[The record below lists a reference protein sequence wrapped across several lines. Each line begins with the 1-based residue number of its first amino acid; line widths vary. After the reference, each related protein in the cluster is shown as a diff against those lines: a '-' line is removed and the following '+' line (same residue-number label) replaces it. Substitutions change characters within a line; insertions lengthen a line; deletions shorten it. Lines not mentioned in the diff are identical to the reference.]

1 MTRGADDTI
10 RVLQLG
16 GDAATRVAGQIF
28 GYLGARVTVLDGPAA
43 SVSPHWTL
51 RERSLVTTPDV
62 APDAVVAEARRL
74 ASGADV
80 VLVGPTA
87 PAELLAWRDEPPPGG
102 AVVTAI
108 TSELQTEFTGGP
120 RDSMLAEAA
129 SGLYWSQF
137 GSRPGPHCT
146 TEPVG
151 AYGAALIAVTG
162 ALAGLLRRRV
172 LGGGPFISRTSYEA
186 GALACEAVSGAFTT
200 PVAGARE
207 PAPDTPRYRDRLSI
221 ALTPAIRFHRA
232 GDGWVLVGALFPSH
246 WSRLLDLVGRAD
258 LLAHPALVDAPLVV
272 LDQEVGEE
280 VARSIGAWVA
290 ARPVDEVVSACARIG
305 IIATPA
311 LTYREFLD
319 SEHCA
324 AQGMTER
331 RVDGDVERTVVTGF
345 LNRTTAEPSTS
356 DGPAAGAHL
365 RDGPRPLCGLRVLD
379 LASSV
384 AAPTCARILGDLG
397 ADVVKVEPPGGDSV
411 RSIGLGFSLANRN
424 KSAVSVD
431 LRAGDGPAVLERLV
445 RWADVCVLNQTPRV
459 LAALG
464 IEPGQL
470 LALNPGLTVVRM
482 SGLGDTG
489 PFGGNVAIDAA
500 AQSLIGASMAQGGGE
515 PVGYVGG
522 VLDSASGW
530 FGAAAALSAL
540 LGARG
545 GSATELGLL
554 SFAGLLNARGLVS
567 PPIPGEP
574 ALDADRSGYG
584 PFRGLYPA
592 RDGWVCLAVR
602 DGEGQARVRSAL
614 GPETALPESIAART
628 VAEVLATL
636 SDAGVGAVTEVRRLP
651 DTVAWRPD
659 LFVEIDEP
667 AMGRVTQ
674 IGGLVEFSFDGAG
687 PLPLRPVGN
696 PDETS
701 ARDVLE
707 RIGFARGEIDRLVAS
722 GVLAPITVRTR
733 AITV

>member
-1 MTRGADDTI
+1 MTRGGADPI

-16 GDAATRVAGQIF
+16 GDAATRIAGQIF
-28 GYLGARVTVLDGPAA
+28 GYLGARVTVVDGPAA

-51 RERSLVTTPDV
+51 RERSLVATQDV
-62 APDAVVAEARRL
+62 AAGAVVAAARRL
-74 ASGADV
+74 VDGADV
-80 VLVGPTA
+80 VLVGPAA

-120 RDSMLAEAA
+120 QDSMLAEAA

-172 LGGGPFISRTSYEA
+172 LGGGGFTSRTSYEA
-186 GALACEAVSGAFTT
+186 GALACEAVSGSFAG

-207 PAPDTPRYRDRLSI
+207 RAPDAPRYRDRLSI

-246 WSRLLDLVGRAD
+246 WSRLLELVGRAD
-258 LLAHPALVDAPLVV
+258 LLAHPALGDAPLVV

-280 VARSIGAWVA
+280 VARAIGTWVA
-290 ARPVDEVVSACARIG
+290 ARPVDEVVSVCARLG

-324 AQGMTER
+324 AQRMAQR
-331 RVDGDVERTVVTGF
+331 RVDGDVVRTVVTGF
-345 LNRTTAEPSTS
+345 LDRTAA
-356 DGPAAGAHL
+356 GPAGPAGGVHL
-365 RDGPRPLCGLRVLD
+365 RAGPRPLCGLRVLD

-384 AAPTCARILGDLG
+384 AAPTSARILGDLG
-397 ADVVKVEPPGGDSV
+397 AEVVKVEPPGGDPV

-431 LRAGDGPAVLERLV
+431 LRAGDGPAVLARLV

-470 LALNPGLTVVRM
+470 LALNPGLTVVRL

-540 LGARG
+540 LGAGG

-554 SFAGLLNARGLVS
+554 SFAGLLNTRSLVS

-574 ALDADRSGYG
+574 ALDADRRGYG
-584 PFRGLYPA
+584 PFCGLYPA

-602 DGEGQARVRSAL
+602 DGAGQAGVRSAL
-614 GPETALPESIAART
+614 GTRTTLPESIAART

-636 SDAGVGAVTEVRRLP
+636 SDAGVGAVTEVPRLP
-651 DTVAWRPD
+651 DTLARRPD

-674 IGGLVEFSFDGAG
+674 VGALVEFSFDGAG

-696 PDETS
+696 PDEHS
-701 ARDVLE
+701 AREVLA
-707 RIGFARGEIDRLVAS
+707 RIGFAGAEIDRLVTS
-722 GVLAPITVRTR
+722 GVIAPITVRTR